1 MGMNQLSCNN
11 QTVSQV
17 MANAAA
23 LIAAKKQKEK
33 ELAMKKEAEHRRQMQ
48 QREMTPDNLKIVE
61 QKLLEF
67 QKQQGGEEEVGSTFS
82 FLFTGIFSLPC
93 EDRNA
98 YSTKYAAQD

>member
-1 MGMNQLSCNN
+1 MGMNSLPCNN

-17 MANAAA
+17 MANAAS

-67 QKQQGGEEEVGSTFS
+67 QKQQGDEVGS
-82 FLFTGIFSLPC
+82 
-93 EDRNA
+93 A
-98 YSTKYAAQD
+98 